1 MKYKGLLKIFL
12 LLLFPLVFAIV
23 TILVRFDIVHLL
35 NICLGFIFVIIGI
48 AMPKLKTNRWIGI
61 RIKWTM
67 EDPDI
72 WNQVHRIAGP
82 LWIIGGYVV
91 ALEAFFLPRRWIGPV
106 MLGIIFFL
114 SAFSIIHAWLLA
126 RKKQESK

>member
-1 MKYKGLLKIFL
+1 MIQRFIEGKLQRLAVQFPVITITGPRQSGKTTLAQYYFKGYDYVNL
-12 LLLFPLVFAIV
+12 
-23 TILVRFDIVHLL
+23 
-35 NICLGFIFVIIGI
+35 
-48 AMPKLKTNRWIGI
+48 
-61 RIKWTM
+61 

-106 MLGIIFFL
+106 MLGIIFLL

-126 RKKQESK
+126 GKKTRKKRS

>member
-12 LLLFPLVFAIV
+12 LLLFPLAFAIV

-72 WNQVHRIAGP
+72 
-82 LWIIGGYVV
+82 
-91 ALEAFFLPRRWIGPV
+91 
-106 MLGIIFFL
+106 
-114 SAFSIIHAWLLA
+114 
-126 RKKQESK
+126 

>member
-12 LLLFPLVFAIV
+12 LLLFPLAFAIV

-91 ALEAFFLPRRWIGPV
+91 ALEAFFLPRRWIGPAATTRPCKCKKLPFRSCKRLGV
-106 MLGIIFFL
+106 MIYYL
-114 SAFSIIHAWLLA
+114 
-126 RKKQESK
+126 

>member
-1 MKYKGLLKIFL
+1 
-12 LLLFPLVFAIV
+12 
-23 TILVRFDIVHLL
+23 
-35 NICLGFIFVIIGI
+35 
-48 AMPKLKTNRWIGI
+48 MPKLKTNRWIGI

-91 ALEAFFLPRRWIGPV
+91 ALEAFFLPRRWIDPV
-106 MLGIIFFL
+106 MLGIIFLL